1 MCIFQSFWFLFLTFS
16 LLLPWFYPISNL
28 MIFFSSSCMWM
39 RVTTCFQSLN
49 SFVTLVQNTGTRLYR
64 KISKSQATGI
74 KGVKV
79 PLICWFIL
87 TPPALT
93 TGEVER
99 EEDLQHLFFLAPESG
114 FSGPWYTI
122 TVWWWQEFMDLN
134 WDWKWTMDWTFVYL
148 LRFPKDHMSCGFCFS
163 FGKRPVLTKS

>member
-49 SFVTLVQNTGTRLYR
+49 SFVMLVQNTRYKVYIGRSPSRKPRGSKELRFLLFADLFWPRLPSRPGRWKGR
-64 KISKSQATGI
+64 KISST
-74 KGVKV
+74 
-79 PLICWFIL
+79 
-87 TPPALT
+87 
-93 TGEVER
+93 
-99 EEDLQHLFFLAPESG
+99 FFLAPESG

-122 TVWWWQEFMDLN
+122 TVWWWQQFMDLN